1 MTTIHRIAV
10 ITAILFLAGCTARQP
25 VYRPQAPSP
34 IPSSSTS
41 SPSVF
46 PPSVSTPSA
55 PMPSELPPLVSPP
68 PAPVSPPSANMAVV
82 ALLQKSQSQS
92 SAGQWDAASASLERA
107 LRIEP
112 RNPVLWQ
119 RLARLRLDQ
128 GDYPQA
134 ENLAAKSNSL
144 AGTDKRLRAENWRI
158 IGQSRSKRGDQA
170 GARAAFERAERE
182 Q

>member
-1 MTTIHRIAV
+1 MTTIRRAAAIA
-10 ITAILFLAGCTARQP
+10 AILFLSGCAVLQP
-25 VYRPQAPSP
+25 VSDSKTPSSA
-34 IPSSSTS
+34 PSSST
-41 SPSVF
+41 PPTSV
-46 PPSVSTPSA
+46 PPSIPRAEA
-55 PMPSELPPLVSPP
+55 PASIPSE
-68 PAPVSPPSANMAVV
+68 NTAVV

-119 RLARLRLDQ
+119 KLARVRLGQ

-144 AGTDKRLRAENWRI
+144 AGSDKRLRAENWRI
-158 IGQSRSKRGDQA
+158 IGQARSKRGDQA
-170 GARAAFERAERE
+170 GAKAAFERAERE
-182 Q
+182 N